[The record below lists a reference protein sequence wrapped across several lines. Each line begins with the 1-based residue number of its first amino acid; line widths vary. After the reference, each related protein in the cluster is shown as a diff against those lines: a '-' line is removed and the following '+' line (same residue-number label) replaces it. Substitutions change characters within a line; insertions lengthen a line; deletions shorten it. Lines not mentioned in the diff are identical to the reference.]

1 MQKLDAKH
9 EASWSEYWNRSS
21 ISMPHSRRT
30 ELFCIPHK
38 HLLRLGSATQMGS
51 GMSRVHVGYGANYMW
66 KTANKY
72 NESAHMPPAGL
83 WKNHYTGNDYGWPAY
98 TTDINTQAPYFAV

>member
-1 MQKLDAKH
+1 
-9 EASWSEYWNRSS
+9 
-21 ISMPHSRRT
+21 
-30 ELFCIPHK
+30 
-38 HLLRLGSATQMGS
+38 
-51 GMSRVHVGYGANYMW
+51 MW

-72 NESAHMPPAGL
+72 NKSAHMPPAGL